1 MAWPKNRG
9 QPLFWYTVGLSER
22 AILKHMEKTPS
33 KLSLFIL
40 PVVLVMSL
48 ILGVRQLIWKKPS
61 LLSSKPLLQDQIR
74 LVTVISTTAA
84 VSEVATSTEVEWPS
98 GNNPNKEDSII
109 GIQNGS
115 GEKGMGKYL
124 ASRLADLGLN
134 VLPPTDALRRFT
146 TTTLVSVLH
155 DNLAAQEVILNEPS
169 MKKLENIV
177 FANDWPSGTTDAV
190 YTSSTYPDVLI
201 ILGEDYAP

>member
-1 MAWPKNRG
+1 M
-9 QPLFWYTVGLSER
+9 
-22 AILKHMEKTPS
+22 
-33 KLSLFIL
+33 FIL

-61 LLSSKPLLQDQIR
+61 SLSPKPLLQDQIR
-74 LVTVISTTAA
+74 LVTVVSTTAA
-84 VSEVATSTEVEWPS
+84 VSEVATSTEAEWPS

-115 GEKGMGKYL
+115 GKKGMGTYL
-124 ASRLADLGLN
+124 SSRLADFGLK
-134 VLPPTDALRRFT
+134 VVPPTDALRHFT

-169 MKKLENIV
+169 MKKLENII
-177 FANDWPSGTTDAV
+177 FTNEWPTGTTDAV

-201 ILGEDYAP
+201 ILGENYAP